1 MLKIGFVLN
10 PLAGIGGALAF
21 KGSDD
26 LPTELVKRHAG
37 YSVQRAQ
44 VFLKALLACQP
55 SIVKRTEWLAVE
67 GVMGGD
73 LLEEHRIDYVS
84 VSASA
89 SLTNSKDT
97 IECIRSFQKEDCD
110 LIIFAGGDGTARDV
124 LTGLSADMAT
134 PVIGLPAGV
143 KMHSGVF
150 SVTPEA
156 TAKMVEAIVVGDMVN
171 LDQGEVRDYV
181 EASSI
186 QTQYYGEVT
195 VPKTGR
201 YLQHTKVGGKESEEL
216 TVQEI
221 SAHVED
227 HFSDARLLIGPG
239 STCEQI
245 KETLGLEAGRS
256 TLLGFD
262 LYTPDKEWNLDLS
275 AMDIKQRLDEID
287 YVLIS
292 FTRAQGFLLGRGN
305 QQLDVDILS
314 RLSWP
319 EQFVVVGSRNKLS
332 SLNGNPLLV
341 DSGDVELNQRLSGLV
356 EIVTGYEDK
365 VLHRVDFELGT

>member
-1 MLKIGFVLN
+1 
-10 PLAGIGGALAF
+10 
-21 KGSDD
+21 
-26 LPTELVKRHAG
+26 
-37 YSVQRAQ
+37 
-44 VFLKALLACQP
+44 
-55 SIVKRTEWLAVE
+55 
-67 GVMGGD
+67 
-73 LLEEHRIDYVS
+73 
-84 VSASA
+84 
-89 SLTNSKDT
+89 
-97 IECIRSFQKEDCD
+97 
-110 LIIFAGGDGTARDV
+110 
-124 LTGLSADMAT
+124 MAT

-171 LDQGEVRDYV
+171 LDQGEVRDYI

-262 LYTPDKEWNLDLS
+262 LYTPDKQWNLDLS

>member
-10 PLAGIGGALAF
+10 PLAGIGGALAL
-21 KGSDD
+21 KGSDH
-26 LPTELVKRHAG
+26 LPSELVKRYAG
-37 YSVQRAQ
+37 YSVQRAE
-44 VFLKALLACQP
+44 VFLKALLACKP
-55 SIVKRTEWLAVE
+55 SIVNRVEWFAAE

-73 LLEEHRIDYVS
+73 LLEEHRIGYAS
-84 VSASA
+84 VGSYGSP
-89 SLTNSKDT
+89 TISKNT
-97 IECIRSFQKEDCD
+97 IDCVRSFQNENCD

-124 LTGLSADMAT
+124 LNSLSADTAT

-156 TAKMVEAIVVGDMVN
+156 TAKMVEAIFFGDMVN
-171 LDQGEVRDYV
+171 LDQAEVRDYV

-186 QTQYYGEVT
+186 QTQYYGEMT

-216 TVQEI
+216 AIQEI
-221 SAHVED
+221 SAYVED
-227 HFSDARLLIGPG
+227 RFSDARLLIGPG

-245 KETLGLEAGRS
+245 KGALGLEAGRS

-262 LYTPDKEWNLDLS
+262 LYTPNEQWNIDLS
-275 AMDIKQRLDEID
+275 AMDIKQCLDEID

-292 FTRAQGFLLGRGN
+292 FTRGQGFLLGRGN
-305 QQLDVDILS
+305 QQLDVGILS
-314 RLSWP
+314 RFSWP
-319 EQFVVVGSRNKLS
+319 DQFVIVGSRNKLS

-341 DSGDVELNQRLSGLV
+341 DSGNLELNQRLSGLA

-365 VLHRVDFELGT
+365 VLHRIDFELNS

>member
-1 MLKIGFVLN
+1 M
-10 PLAGIGGALAF
+10 
-21 KGSDD
+21 
-26 LPTELVKRHAG
+26 
-37 YSVQRAQ
+37 
-44 VFLKALLACQP
+44 
-55 SIVKRTEWLAVE
+55 
-67 GVMGGD
+67 
-73 LLEEHRIDYVS
+73 
-84 VSASA
+84 
-89 SLTNSKDT
+89 
-97 IECIRSFQKEDCD
+97 
-110 LIIFAGGDGTARDV
+110 
-124 LTGLSADMAT
+124 
-134 PVIGLPAGV
+134 
-143 KMHSGVF
+143 
-150 SVTPEA
+150 
-156 TAKMVEAIVVGDMVN
+156 
-171 LDQGEVRDYV
+171 
-181 EASSI
+181 
-186 QTQYYGEVT
+186 T

-221 SAHVED
+221 LAHVEE

-262 LYTPDKEWNLDLS
+262 LYTPDKHWNLDFS

-319 EQFVVVGSRNKLS
+319 EQFVIVGGVK
-332 SLNGNPLLV
+332 
-341 DSGDVELNQRLSGLV
+341 
-356 EIVTGYEDK
+356 
-365 VLHRVDFELGT
+365 